1 MKFTLLY
8 PKKGAKKDTIYLRH
22 RFSFQGKAKEIKIK
36 TGFEIEREYWDDV
49 NECWDISL
57 KVKSPR
63 KAEDKIRNGEIDRF
77 NADFGVFKLKIEE
90 YLNENPYPS
99 QEDIKNFIYED
110 KHPKP
115 LKNHS
120 DSGYPE
126 NFSDFIDFYIE
137 EKSKLIVG
145 KQKPISIRSVQRYRQ
160 IQQKVNK
167 YYPKLKITEIDDDFR
182 DSYSSLML
190 KLDYKQSFIIKEL
203 SFIKM
208 FCRFANKKLDVSKD
222 VLYWEFVDTD
232 KNKFLDPIFSFEEIN
247 LLKNTT
253 MPHDYLDNARDWLLI
268 SCYTGQRVSDLLKM
282 NSSLIIEDEFYT
294 VHQQK
299 GQKDVTIWLMPDVI
313 DILNKRGGEF
323 PRKISSQRYNEYIKQ
338 VCRIAGIDEV
348 MKGGKQINNRK
359 VIGDYPKHEL
369 ITSHIGRRTFV
380 SLFQPLLGN
389 ENTRT
394 QTGHTTDKMLVLYNK
409 TQAIDKAKRVKEAFI
424 KATNKPE

>member
-1 MKFTLLY
+1 
-8 PKKGAKKDTIYLRH
+8 
-22 RFSFQGKAKEIKIK
+22 
-36 TGFEIEREYWDDV
+36 
-49 NECWDISL
+49 
-57 KVKSPR
+57 
-63 KAEDKIRNGEIDRF
+63 
-77 NADFGVFKLKIEE
+77 
-90 YLNENPYPS
+90 
-99 QEDIKNFIYED
+99 
-110 KHPKP
+110 
-115 LKNHS
+115 
-120 DSGYPE
+120 
-126 NFSDFIDFYIE
+126 
-137 EKSKLIVG
+137 
-145 KQKPISIRSVQRYRQ
+145 
-160 IQQKVNK
+160 
-167 YYPKLKITEIDDDFR
+167 
-182 DSYSSLML
+182 
-190 KLDYKQSFIIKEL
+190 
-203 SFIKM
+203 
-208 FCRFANKKLDVSKD
+208 
-222 VLYWEFVDTD
+222 
-232 KNKFLDPIFSFEEIN
+232 
-247 LLKNTT
+247 

-409 TQAIDKAKRVKEAFI
+409 TQAIDTAKRVKEAFI